1 MGADRKVRPL
11 IYGRSKIF
19 KNNHLSSKIIYV
31 IATGAKKIDKLPE
44 LITLLDHYQADV
56 YLLTSKV
63 AYRMMQS
70 TRLIE
75 ELENLNLTIVTDYG
89 HPFELP
95 REDLI
100 VIAPCTFNS
109 LQKLSTGISD
119 NYILTIAA
127 NAIARKT
134 PVVIAPAFNELWHHP
149 RTAVAIQTLTEWGIR
164 VVWPKITKD
173 KATMMDITKI
183 SDTVHAELSKI
194 KFSSKQLF
202 NSKLQQLRN
211 SRVNKHLDSFIEAG
225 LRQYERK
232 LNNTTHGC
240 YSIRLENNW
249 MLISS
254 SGAKLHD
261 LSADDLTLV
270 EISNSDIISWVG
282 TKPPSS
288 ETPLH
293 IQCYI
298 TVPHFSAVVHSHSPA
313 ITYSSEKQH
322 LATPKYIEYGV
333 FDGAEEVCRQCDEQ
347 SGFVILKYHG
357 ELAAATTLKGALKK
371 IAAHEK

>member
-1 MGADRKVRPL
+1 MGADRKIRPL
-11 IYGRSKIF
+11 IYGESKLF
-19 KNNHLSSKIIYV
+19 KSEHLSQKIIYI

-44 LITLLDHYQADV
+44 LTTLLNNYQADV
-56 YLLTSKV
+56 YLLTSKA

-70 TRLIE
+70 TQLIE
-75 ELENLNLTIVTDYG
+75 ELENLNVTVVTDYG

-109 LQKLSTGISD
+109 LQKLAAGISD

-134 PVVIAPAFNELWHHP
+134 PVIVAPTFNELWYHP
-149 RTAVAIQTLTEWGIR
+149 RTSIAIQTLTEWGVR
-164 VVWPKITKD
+164 VVWPEITKD
-173 KATMMDITKI
+173 KVTMMDVVKVF
-183 SDTVHAELSKI
+183 DTVHAALSKI
-194 KFSSKQLF
+194 KFSSRQF
-202 NSKLQQLRN
+202 FSPELQRLRDLAID
-211 SRVNKHLDSFIEAG
+211 KHLDSFIEAG
-225 LRQYERK
+225 LRQQEKK
-232 LNNTTHGC
+232 LNSTTHGC
-240 YSIRLENNW
+240 YSIRLENDW

-270 EISNSDIISWVG
+270 KISNSDIISWVG
-282 TKPPSS
+282 IKPPSS

-298 TVPHFSAVVHSHSPA
+298 TAPHFSAVIHSHSPA

-322 LATPKYIEYGV
+322 LATSKYIEYGV
-333 FDGAEEVCRQCDEQ
+333 FNGAEEVCRQCDKQ
-347 SGFVILKYHG
+347 AGFVILKYHG

-371 IAAHEK
+371 IVAHEK